1 MHSSELFDENLTGKS
16 GLLDQMISYAG
27 EGILMSPTPSEPY
40 GGWELNISKVFWWIK
55 HFREP
60 RTQQGMTLCKYKNII
75 LIIF

>member
-27 EGILMSPTPSEPY
+27 VASSWAILLLSPMVAENQIFPMHSDELSISEHP
-40 GGWELNISKVFWWIK
+40 ELSI
-55 HFREP
+55 
-60 RTQQGMTLCKYKNII
+60 GMTLCKYKNII